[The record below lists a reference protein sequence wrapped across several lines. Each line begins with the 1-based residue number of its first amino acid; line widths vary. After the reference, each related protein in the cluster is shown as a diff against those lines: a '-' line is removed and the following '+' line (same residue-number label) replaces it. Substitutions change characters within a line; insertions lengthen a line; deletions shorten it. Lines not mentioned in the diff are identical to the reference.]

1 MAWVVNS
8 DDVIEERALNVIQ
21 DRGNSWVVD
30 EGVNPGDRVM
40 VAGFQKTAPGATVAP
55 EERADALQQ

>member
-1 MAWVVNS
+1 
-8 DDVIEERALNVIQ
+8 
-21 DRGNSWVVD
+21 VD